1 MDLKIVNP
9 QSRYGRVRLIE
20 PAAVEPPA
28 RGPLPGRS
36 AGKRAL
42 LANLKSL
49 AGQLEGLETVEKAT
63 VYRATLVPPPAGY
76 AKEKAS
82 HVARYDVVVLI
93 ETSSPEV
100 IEEVRG
106 TEPYKLL
113 LEAVTGAARDVYVM
127 T

>member
-20 PAAVEPPA
+20 PPALGYIQVAAAVEPPA

-49 AGQLEGLETVEKAT
+49 AGQLEGLETVEKARST
-63 VYRATLVPPPAGY
+63 ARPWCRHRPATRRRRRPTWPA
-76 AKEKAS
+76 
-82 HVARYDVVVLI
+82 
-93 ETSSPEV
+93 T
-100 IEEVRG
+100 
-106 TEPYKLL
+106 TWWC
-113 LEAVTGAARDVYVM
+113 
-127 T
+127 